1 MPGMTDHSK
10 PGAVLFDIYQTLLT
24 VEAPP
29 ADAEM
34 RWSGLWTE
42 ALGSAPRLSLVQVD
56 KLTREVVDRHHA
68 AARALGIA
76 WPEVHWPDV
85 MREAVSELGRLSGVA
100 LDAFLFGHAQLQRTV
115 CLAQGAA
122 ALLRGLA
129 ERHVPLG
136 LVSNAQAY
144 TLQELDMAL
153 GQASMSR
160 ALFRSELCFLS
171 FQNGYSKPDPH
182 VFRSLGARLRT
193 EGIGTDRILMVGDRE
208 DNDIAPARAQG
219 WGTWRMTR
227 GISKEYPEAGDFEQL
242 GRFLKVEVRNT
253 RQ

>member
-1 MPGMTDHSK
+1 MPGMSEDFQ

-29 ADAEM
+29 ADAVM

-42 ALGSAPRLSLVQVD
+42 ALGSAPRLSLVQLD
-56 KLTREVVDRHHA
+56 NRTREVVGRHHA
-68 AARALGIA
+68 TARALGIA

-85 MREAVSELGRLSGVA
+85 MREAVPELGRLSDVA
-100 LDAFLFGHAQLQRTV
+100 LDAFLFGHVQLQRTV
-115 CLAQGAA
+115 CLAQGAVA
-122 ALLRGLA
+122 VLRGLA
-129 ERHVPLG
+129 EQRVPLG

-153 GQASMSR
+153 GQASLSR

-219 WGTWRMTR
+219 WRTWQMAR
-227 GISKEYPEAGDFEQL
+227 GISEESSDTGDFEQL
-242 GRFLKVEVRNT
+242 RRFLKLRC
-253 RQ
+253 

>member
-1 MPGMTDHSK
+1 MREMTDK
-10 PGAVLFDIYQTLLT
+10 AVFQPGAILFDIYQTLLT

-29 ADAEM
+29 ADAEI

-42 ALGSAPRLSLVQVD
+42 TLGSAPRLSLREVD
-56 KLTREVVDRHHA
+56 KLTREVVVCHHA
-68 AARALGIA
+68 TARALGIS

-85 MREAVSELGRLSGVA
+85 MRKAVPELKSLSDEALG
-100 LDAFLFGHAQLQRTV
+100 AFLFAHAQMQRTV
-115 CLAQGAA
+115 CLARGAA
-122 ALLRGLA
+122 AVLSRLT
-129 ERHVPLG
+129 ERRVQLG

-153 GQASMSR
+153 RQASLSR

-182 VFRSLGARLRT
+182 VFRSLSARLRT
-193 EGIGTDRILMVGDRE
+193 EGIGADQILMVGDRE

-219 WGTWRMTR
+219 WRTWRMTH
-227 GISKEYPEAGDFEQL
+227 GISQEYPEAGDFEQL
-242 GRFLKVEVRNT
+242 GQFLELRAD
-253 RQ
+253 R